1 MVALIDMLKESILRT
16 GCLEIVSD
24 LARGA
29 RLSPETLAQRL
40 MLAIYGY
47 GTNIG
52 IRGVAAGDHAHSEDD
67 LRYVRRRFLTAE
79 LVRSLAI
86 EIANATFAARDPGD
100 LGAGVDHR
108 RLGLQA
114 HRRARSEP
122 ADRVA
127 RPLPQAGRADLLARG
142 EEVDGDPLAADLL
155 LRDPRWRR

>member
-1 MVALIDMLKESILRT
+1 
-16 GCLEIVSD
+16 
-24 LARGA
+24 
-29 RLSPETLAQRL
+29 

-52 IRGVAAGDHAHSEDD
+52 IRGVAAGDHGHSEDD

-86 EIANATFAARDPGD
+86 EIANATFAARDPGIW
-100 LGAGVDHR
+100 GQTSTTVA
-108 RLGLQA
+108 LGLQA
-114 HRRARSEP
+114 HRRARPEP

-142 EEVDGDPLAADLL
+142 EEVGGDPLAADLAA
-155 LRDPRWRR
+155 PRWRWRR